1 MLVVQTNLAGV
12 KLFSYVN
19 AFFSLKMF
27 VMQIYRNE
35 GKYLHEKKKRFLA
48 KQHIAA
54 FSLFWYKIFRGRRD
68 VMCMK
73 TINSL
78 LEPRSDSTVR
88 CPWGPVH
95 QGSPLGMKIVFI
107 VTK

>member
-1 MLVVQTNLAGV
+1 
-12 KLFSYVN
+12 
-19 AFFSLKMF
+19 
-27 VMQIYRNE
+27 MQIYRNE

-73 TINSL
+73 TINTLSREVTSQL
-78 LEPRSDSTVR
+78 GVRGAQSTRVR
-88 CPWGPVH
+88 LSV
-95 QGSPLGMKIVFI
+95 
-107 VTK
+107 

>member
-35 GKYLHEKKKRFLA
+35 GKYLHEKRKSFLA
-48 KQHIAA
+48 NQHIAA
-54 FSLFWYKIFRGRRD
+54 FSLFWYKYLLGRRD
-68 VMCMK
+68 LMCMK

-78 LEPRSDSTVR
+78 LERFLSGEVIAQLGVNGTQSTRVLLS
-88 CPWGPVH
+88 V
-95 QGSPLGMKIVFI
+95 
-107 VTK
+107 